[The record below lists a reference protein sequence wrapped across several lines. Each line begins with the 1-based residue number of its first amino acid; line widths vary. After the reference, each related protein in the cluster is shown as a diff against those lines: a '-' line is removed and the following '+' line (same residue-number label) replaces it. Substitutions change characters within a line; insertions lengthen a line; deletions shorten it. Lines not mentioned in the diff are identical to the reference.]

1 MLFAFVYFA
10 LFVLLFASC
19 TSAGHGQLRFTDLL
33 DNLSSPVGCSAP
45 SVQQLADGLQADVA
59 SGLPARAKD
68 SDEWQYEVFF
78 RVVKAIPSK
87 QKLVRVAAGAGRRF
101 AGDDVVVAIVGV
113 RTPDNNPD
121 LSTVDSRPMQYNFGG
136 CQLCT
141 LSGLTSSYQ
150 EAASDMRIWDCADTV
165 QYGIK
170 SCASHRVSQV
180 VTAMVKACAFADSHN
195 SYWVKSVS
203 DEVEVLRQLRDLG
216 HVSCG
221 QQVGDSVPWVLTR
234 YGARS
239 VLTDKP
245 LLDFVRVAFPARNT
259 CG

>member
-1 MLFAFVYFA
+1 M
-10 LFVLLFASC
+10 
-19 TSAGHGQLRFTDLL
+19 SAGQGQLRFSDLL

-59 SGLPARAKD
+59 SGLPVRAND
-68 SDEWQYEVFF
+68 SDEWQDEVFF

-101 AGDDVVVAIVGV
+101 AGDDVVVAIAGV

-121 LSTVDSRPMQYNFGG
+121 LSTVDSRPMPDNFGG

-150 EAASDMRIWDCADTV
+150 AASDMRIWDCADTV

-170 SCASHRVSQV
+170 SCTPHLVSQV
-180 VTAMVKACAFADSHN
+180 VTAMVKACAFC
-195 SYWVKSVS
+195 
-203 DEVEVLRQLRDLG
+203 RQPQFFLG
-216 HVSCG
+216 EDC
-221 QQVGDSVPWVLTR
+221 Q
-234 YGARS
+234 
-239 VLTDKP
+239 
-245 LLDFVRVAFPARNT
+245 
-259 CG
+259 